1 MIPVDINRPLHA
13 NAPDS
18 WVLCPETRTA
28 FRRALAYEREK
39 LGTARC
45 GRIVRAYLAGSTVR
59 DVAEQEGA
67 SAAACGRLLRRRGIE
82 IRRSAHYVRV
92 HDARTDF
99 FDDIDG
105 EAKAYILGFVSADG
119 WIQTRPRGVGVELK
133 AEDLPLLERI
143 RDELSPGQPVVE
155 HPVTTKAGR
164 RIQFRLQVNSVELA
178 DALERHGVGPRKSH
192 TLRPSA
198 LVPAELLRHYWRGVV
213 DGDGS
218 IYSSKGRT
226 PRSKPSW
233 HFDLTGSAWMC
244 EGFRAFLVEHGV
256 GIRAQVQ
263 PSRTVFR
270 LQFGGNG
277 VARSAARLLYGG
289 STIHLDRKEARA
301 EEVMAL
307 VGRFDARRRITWPL
321 VMSRTMLGHTQRRMA
336 RDFGVAESTMSKVRR
351 ELGIALPS

>member
-13 NAPDS
+13 TAPDS
-18 WVLCPETRTA
+18 WVLCPETRRG
-28 FRRALAYEREK
+28 FRRALAYERK
-39 LGTARC
+39 RLGTDRC

-99 FDDIDG
+99 FDDIDS
-105 EAKAYILGFVSADG
+105 EPKAYILGFLSADG
-119 WIQTRPRGVGVELK
+119 WIQKHPRGVGVELK
-133 AEDLPLLERI
+133 AEDLPLLERL

-155 HPVTTKAGR
+155 HPVTTKAGP
-164 RIQFRLQVNSVELA
+164 RIQYRLRVNSVELA
-178 DALERHGVGPRKSH
+178 DALGRHGVGPRKSH
-192 TLRPSA
+192 TLRPSP
-198 LVPAELLRHYWRGVV
+198 LVPPELLRHYWRGVV

-226 PRSKPSW
+226 PRSKPCW
-233 HFDLTGSAWMC
+233 HFDLTGSVWMC
-244 EGFRAFLVEHGV
+244 EGFRAFLVGHGV
-256 GIRAQVQ
+256 GIKAQVQ
-263 PSRTVFR
+263 ASRTVFR

-277 VARSAARLLYGG
+277 VARAAARLLYGG
-289 STIHLDRKEARA
+289 STIHLDRKKARA

-307 VGRFDARRRITWPL
+307 VGRFDARRRITWSR
-321 VMSRTMLGHTQRRMA
+321 VMALMLLGYSQREMA
-336 RDFGVAESTMSKVRR
+336 EAFGVAESTMSKVRR
-351 ELGIALPS
+351 ELGIELVR